1 MTIAATFSNG
11 QTDAYKGA
19 REVRAAWAI
28 FNRATGDLI
37 LSGHSMN
44 RQNAAK
50 TADGKLQHLP
60 WKSLGLPTDHAL
72 RYFEGGDWRD
82 TVKQK
87 RAKRV
92 HNAARLGLI
101 SSLTRIEIV
110 DL

>member
-37 LSGHSMN
+37 LSGHSMD
-44 RQNAAK
+44 RQSAAK
-50 TADGKLQHLP
+50 TANTKLQHLP
-60 WKSLGLPTDHAL
+60 GARLGLTADHPL
-72 RYFEGGDWRD
+72 RYPEGADWRD
-82 TVKQK
+82 SAKQK
-87 RAKRV
+87 RAKRA
-92 HNAARLGLI
+92 HNAARLELI
-101 SSLTRIEIV
+101 SSLIRIEIV